1 MKALL
6 LILLLTPCAYANFPV
21 KQSQTWQVGSEK
33 IYVSDRNAAWEIDH
47 TCNNHNLE
55 GASVS
60 IVFDERTKFGIKQSR
75 VHKNAYFEMSVNGET
90 QMCRVEQVTY
100 LK

>member
-6 LILLLTPCAYANFPV
+6 LILALTPAAYANFPV
-21 KQSQTWQVGSEK
+21 KQSQTWQVSPEK
-33 IYVSDRNAAWEIDH
+33 IYVSDQNASWEIDH
-47 TCNNHNLE
+47 TCDNYNLE

-60 IVFDERTKFGIKQSR
+60 IVFDERTKFGITQSR
-75 VHKNAYFEMSVNGET
+75 VRKNAHFQMSVNGET
-90 QMCRVEQVTY
+90 KMCRVEQVTY